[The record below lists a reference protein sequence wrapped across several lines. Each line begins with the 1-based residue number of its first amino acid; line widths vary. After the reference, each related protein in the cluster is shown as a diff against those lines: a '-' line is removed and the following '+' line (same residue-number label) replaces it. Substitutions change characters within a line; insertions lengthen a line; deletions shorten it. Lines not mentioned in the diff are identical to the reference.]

1 MSTLAKTVTTKTLD
15 ARYVELLEKDSMMLA
30 CIDDL
35 NILSLEDWQRVN
47 AMYDLETG
55 APDGE
60 EYGI

>member
-60 EYGI
+60 EYGV

>member
-30 CIDDL
+30 CIDGL
-35 NILSLEDWQRVN
+35 NILSLEDWQRVQ
-47 AMYDLETG
+47 AEYDFETG

-60 EYGI
+60 EYGV